1 MADTP
6 RLSKDQWKQR
16 IRPLLERS
24 LQQVQKAI
32 TNERHVQSWI
42 RSASFEAAMSIQNPA
57 DVQAE
62 ANAYRHLLDDLNDT
76 FPELVEA
83 VGELTGG
90 CGTLDVNWRPLSP
103 EYTSLYID
111 FGTDYKVDVF
121 CKLKAA
127 APEEAQRALD
137 LLARAL
143 PPSEPFPK
151 RPNKAAGLLS
161 LDDQCLGARLFERHP
176 GDGKPRRSVTLQLA
190 RQEPVRDLTPAEA
203 PAQIIDLLTPSG
215 RTISPDEWISS

>member
-1 MADTP
+1 MAGTP
-6 RLSKDQWKQR
+6 PLSKDEWQQHIK
-16 IRPLLERS
+16 PLLERS
-24 LQQVQKAI
+24 LRQVQRAI

-42 RSASFEAAMSIQNPA
+42 RTASFEAAMGIRNPA

-83 VGELTGG
+83 VGELTDG

-103 EYTSLYID
+103 EYTSLYIN
-111 FGTDYKVDVF
+111 FGADYKVNIF
-121 CKLKAA
+121 CKLRAA
-127 APEEAQRALD
+127 VPKEARRALD

-161 LDDQCLGARLFERHP
+161 LDNRCLGVRLFERHP
-176 GDGKPRRSVTLQLA
+176 GDEKPHRSVTLQLD

-215 RTISPDEWISS
+215 RTISPDEWM